1 MEAPVVFQYQ
11 RALDEFRRAGE
22 ASPLLKRMSELIS
35 LLDLTTTLNS
45 AMSREE
51 ILDAALLIV
60 MGEMQAGRGCLLVRD
75 ADGAYDLRASRGLPA
90 GAPARVEVEVA
101 AEGVALRGGGSADG
115 VLSSLGLEVLC
126 PIVRFHE
133 SQGPEASGGP
143 AARVLALIGLGPRAD
158 GRGYG
163 PEETSFLRSVA
174 ACAATPIENGL
185 IYHELKSVNQR
196 LSVKVYQLHTLFDIS
211 RELTSSFDEEGIK
224 NLVTSTLMGHLL
236 VSRCALYLS
245 VPGGGLAV
253 AHERGLR
260 GEHDASAV
268 PEAGARPVL
277 EALSKPRPVGELPA
291 GALRDRLQRARMA
304 LVVPVTVG
312 ARTDGFLAVGE
323 RVGRGAFTDEDRDFA
338 LTLARQAG
346 AALETVRLHRV
357 DLEKQRR
364 DREMQIAREIQ
375 RSLFPPDRPVI
386 AGFEVAAQSL
396 PCYEVGGDYY
406 DMIPLGGDRW
416 ALAVADVSGKGAPAS
431 ILMASVHASLR
442 ALAGSASPDEL
453 MCRLNRFLF
462 ESTQANKYVTLFY
475 GELDAPRHRLA
486 YVNAGH
492 VPPFWLGGAGPG
504 ERLGTGGPV
513 LGLLEDARYDVA
525 EIELAPGEVVAM
537 VTDGATEALSPDDE
551 EFGDERLYDLLAGAA
566 ETGEGAEGLVRRVSE
581 TIREWAGPAGCTD
594 DLTMMVLKATRGATR
609 GTV

>member
-1 MEAPVVFQYQ
+1 MEVPVVFQYQ

-60 MGEMQAGRGCLLVRD
+60 MGEMQAGRGALLVRA
-75 ADGAYDLRASRGLPA
+75 ADGAYEVRASRGLPA
-90 GAPARVEVEVA
+90 GAPERAAIEVPADAVA
-101 AEGVALRGGGSADG
+101 VRGGGADE
-115 VLSSLGLEVLC
+115 VMAALGLDVLC
-126 PIVRFHE
+126 PIVRF
-133 SQGPEASGGP
+133 QYGG
-143 AARVLALIGLGPRAD
+143 ADDAGGTDARVIAVLGLGGRAE

-163 PEETSFLRSVA
+163 PEEMAFLRSVA

-236 VSRCALYLS
+236 VSRCTLYLS

-260 GEHDASAV
+260 TEVGEAAV

-277 EALSKPRPVGELPA
+277 DALTRPLAVAELPA
-291 GALRDRLQRARMA
+291 GAIRERLLRARMA
-304 LVVPVTVG
+304 LVVPVPVG
-312 ARTDGFLAVGE
+312 ARTEGFLAVGE
-323 RVGRGAFTDEDRDFA
+323 RVGGGAFTDEDRDFA
-338 LTLARQAG
+338 ATLARQAG
-346 AALETVRLHRV
+346 AALEAVRLHKV
-357 DLEKQRR
+357 DLLKQRR

-375 RSLFPPDRPVI
+375 RSLFPQGCPAI
-386 AGFEVAAQSL
+386 AGFEVAAESV
-396 PCYEVGGDYY
+396 PCYEVGGDHY
-406 DMIPLGGDRW
+406 DMIPLDGDRW
-416 ALAVADVSGKGAPAS
+416 ALAIADVSGKGAPAS

-442 ALAGSASPDEL
+442 ALAGTAGPEEL
-453 MCRLNRFLF
+453 MARLNRFLF
-462 ESTQANKYVTLFY
+462 ESTQENKYVTLFY
-475 GELDAPRHRLA
+475 AELDPARSRLS

-492 VPPFWLGGAGPG
+492 VPPFWVGGRRRH

-513 LGLLEDARYDVA
+513 LGLLEDARYDAA
-525 EIELAPGEVVAM
+525 EIALAPGELVAM
-537 VTDGATEALSPDDE
+537 VTDGATEALSPGE
-551 EFGDERLYDLLAGAA
+551 EELGDERLRDLLEQASARRA
-566 ETGEGAEGLVRRVSE
+566 EDVVRAVSDRVRSW
-581 TIREWAGPAGCTD
+581 TGPAGCSD
-594 DLTMMVLKATRGATR
+594 DLTLLVLKAN
-609 GTV
+609 